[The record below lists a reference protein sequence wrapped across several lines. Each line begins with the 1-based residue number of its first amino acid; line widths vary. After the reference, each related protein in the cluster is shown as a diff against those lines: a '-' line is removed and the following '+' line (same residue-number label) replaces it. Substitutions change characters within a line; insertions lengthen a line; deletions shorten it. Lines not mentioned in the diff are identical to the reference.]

1 MDKLY
6 TILSNLWTTYVM
18 DTIPEHVDKAIH
30 WVCFGFYMIILL
42 AAPLLVWGA
51 FLLIRAV
58 FGGKRDYD

>member
-1 MDKLY
+1 
-6 TILSNLWTTYVM
+6 M

-30 WVCFGFYMIILL
+30 WVCFGLYMIILL

-51 FLLIRAV
+51 FMLIRAV